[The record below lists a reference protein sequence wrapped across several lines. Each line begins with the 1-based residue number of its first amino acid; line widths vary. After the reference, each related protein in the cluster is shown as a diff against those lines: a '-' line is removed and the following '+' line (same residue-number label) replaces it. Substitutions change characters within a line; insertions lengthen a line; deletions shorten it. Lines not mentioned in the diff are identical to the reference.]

1 MNWVISGAGFEENSP
16 LADCNEK
23 FDQSGSYSETDS
35 DIADE
40 ISKTIR
46 QVSMRVAE
54 TQDEFIFQ
62 TLRDFGLSTSNI
74 VVEKEELVQAI
85 QLIRMMKEYGI
96 DIFERYNTAT
106 AQAGIFRRGYKEGL
120 HDGIEKSVVK
130 LWIFWRKENEM
141 FNIYV
146 IGSLSRDE
154 KIKEIAED
162 YASFGHH
169 VDYVKKQPETPF
181 SKLVEDCFDKIEKA
195 DLVLVVP
202 RDDGSIGKGTTY
214 EIVFAR
220 RVGTDVIFLNI

>member
-1 MNWVISGAGFEENSP
+1 MDKTNWVISGAGFEENSP

-85 QLIRMMKEYGI
+85 QLIRMMKEYGL

-106 AQAGIFRRGYKEGL
+106 AQAGIFRRGYEEGL
-120 HDGIEKSVVK
+120 HDGIEKE
-130 LWIFWRKENEM
+130 R
-141 FNIYV
+141 
-146 IGSLSRDE
+146 SRVMDILE
-154 KIKEIAED
+154 KGE
-162 YASFGHH
+162 
-169 VDYVKKQPETPF
+169 
-181 SKLVEDCFDKIEKA
+181 
-195 DLVLVVP
+195 
-202 RDDGSIGKGTTY
+202 
-214 EIVFAR
+214 
-220 RVGTDVIFLNI
+220 

>member
-1 MNWVISGAGFEENSP
+1 MNNVLDWAKREVKIACKKENPNRKEGEFDYGCACYESAIKAFESLCEDGHSGFSIKMTQAILVRLLDGQP
-16 LADCNEK
+16 LTPIED
-23 FDQSGSYSETDS
+23 TDDVWNKCS
-35 DIADE
+35 RPKDGPEVYQCKRMSSLFKDIYADE

-120 HDGIEKSVVK
+120 HDGIEKERSKVMDI
-130 LWIFWRKENEM
+130 L
-141 FNIYV
+141 
-146 IGSLSRDE
+146 E
-154 KIKEIAED
+154 KGE
-162 YASFGHH
+162 
-169 VDYVKKQPETPF
+169 
-181 SKLVEDCFDKIEKA
+181 
-195 DLVLVVP
+195 
-202 RDDGSIGKGTTY
+202 
-214 EIVFAR
+214 
-220 RVGTDVIFLNI
+220 

>member
-1 MNWVISGAGFEENSP
+1 MNLRQKYKKLKQENEKLRHVEVPVARCLPPYIETLGVRKIVTENELHVPPSYIENTEDLKDNKRKENEIAKMNWVISGAGFEENSP

-120 HDGIEKSVVK
+120 HDGIEKECSKVMDI
-130 LWIFWRKENEM
+130 L
-141 FNIYV
+141 
-146 IGSLSRDE
+146 E
-154 KIKEIAED
+154 KGE
-162 YASFGHH
+162 
-169 VDYVKKQPETPF
+169 
-181 SKLVEDCFDKIEKA
+181 
-195 DLVLVVP
+195 
-202 RDDGSIGKGTTY
+202 
-214 EIVFAR
+214 
-220 RVGTDVIFLNI
+220 

>member
-1 MNWVISGAGFEENSP
+1 MNLRQKYKKLKQENEKLRHVEVPVARCLPPHIETLGVRKIVTENELHVPPSYIEKEMAKTNWVISDAGFEENSP
-16 LADCNEK
+16 LADGNEK

-62 TLRDFGLSTSNI
+62 TLRDFGVSTSNI

-85 QLIRMMKEYGI
+85 QLIRMMKEYGL

-120 HDGIEKSVVK
+120 HDGIEKE
-130 LWIFWRKENEM
+130 R
-141 FNIYV
+141 
-146 IGSLSRDE
+146 SRVMDILE
-154 KIKEIAED
+154 KGE
-162 YASFGHH
+162 
-169 VDYVKKQPETPF
+169 
-181 SKLVEDCFDKIEKA
+181 
-195 DLVLVVP
+195 
-202 RDDGSIGKGTTY
+202 
-214 EIVFAR
+214 
-220 RVGTDVIFLNI
+220 

>member
-1 MNWVISGAGFEENSP
+1 MAKTNWVISGAGFEENSP

-96 DIFERYNTAT
+96 DIHERYDTAC
-106 AQAGIFRRGYKEGL
+106 AAAVLFRRGYEKGL
-120 HDGIEKSVVK
+120 HDGIEKEHARILGIS
-130 LWIFWRKENEM
+130 
-141 FNIYV
+141 
-146 IGSLSRDE
+146 E
-154 KIKEIAED
+154 KGE
-162 YASFGHH
+162 
-169 VDYVKKQPETPF
+169 
-181 SKLVEDCFDKIEKA
+181 
-195 DLVLVVP
+195 
-202 RDDGSIGKGTTY
+202 
-214 EIVFAR
+214 
-220 RVGTDVIFLNI
+220 